1 LNNIIFSKRELI
13 LQTINSNKTKPT
25 SSDPNS
31 INNELLELSKL
42 IVQKQSELSD
52 YLNIAA
58 DQQLMY
64 NKINKLKQALVESNS
79 DLKSLLIYLKE
90 AEQVLASAVY
100 QSRLK
105 LNMIKKAKPLPS
117 EEIIKYAHKISS
129 DYGVCCPENWIPDN
143 PRRPYPTDADMRKGW
158 LAKMNQLTE
167 LNPSA
172 MNPSSNDNNAMNSN
186 ANSNEN
192 DAEDQLSQRT
202 LMRSNS
208 KSNFFSITFY

>member
-1 LNNIIFSKRELI
+1 M
-13 LQTINSNKTKPT
+13 T
-25 SSDPNS
+25 SSDPNNA
-31 INNELLELSKL
+31 NNELLELSKL

-58 DQQLMY
+58 DQQIMY

-167 LNPSA
+167 LNPG
-172 MNPSSNDNNAMNSN
+172 NINLNTNDDTALNSN
-186 ANSNEN
+186 TNSNEN
-192 DAEDQLSQRT
+192 DADDQLAQRT
-202 LMRSNS
+202 LIRSNS
-208 KSNFFSITFY
+208 KSNFFY